1 MPGFNYVMYSS
12 KEYCNKQLLDTHH
25 MVHMDRHKFKP
36 YLNSCELLTEFV
48 VLKNELPRI
57 AYNLD
62 YEYSYITYQFPT
74 RTSI

>member
-1 MPGFNYVMYSS
+1 
-12 KEYCNKQLLDTHH
+12 

-62 YEYSYITYQFPT
+62 YEYSYNYISVSHKDLYLMQESEETNLGFCKHL
-74 RTSI
+74 

>member
-1 MPGFNYVMYSS
+1 
-12 KEYCNKQLLDTHH
+12 

-48 VLKNELPRI
+48 VLKNELPGI

-62 YEYSYITYQFPT
+62 YEYSYIMLYYISVSHKDLYLMQESEETNLGFCKHL
-74 RTSI
+74 

>member
-1 MPGFNYVMYSS
+1 
-12 KEYCNKQLLDTHH
+12 

-62 YEYSYITYQFPT
+62 YEYSYITCQFPT
-74 RTSI
+74 GTSI

>member
-1 MPGFNYVMYSS
+1 
-12 KEYCNKQLLDTHH
+12 

-74 RTSI
+74 RTSIQCRKARKLTLDFANTCRILCGKV